1 MKEEV
6 DKVLQETSKI
16 AEQETAHIINRP
28 REAAVHG
35 RATRHLSN
43 AEKDAAENYYK
54 KVGHH
59 FDSDEDTEA
68 YVRITAMLFVYAII
82 TGLINLVLYL
92 PVNYLARSWG
102 GVNNH
107 DAVYVS
113 IIINTVI
120 SALLVGI
127 FSEFTTKRKAF
138 IAGMRAE
145 ADSQVI
151 GKYHLAKEQ
160 IDDQYAS
167 TGQIPDYDFK
177 WKD

>member
-6 DKVLQETSKI
+6 NKVLQEANKV
-16 AEQETAHIINRP
+16 AEQETAHITNRP
-28 REAAVHG
+28 REAAVHA
-35 RATRHLSN
+35 RTTRHLSN
-43 AEKDAAENYYK
+43 AEKDAAEEYYK
-54 KVGHH
+54 KVGRH

-68 YVRITAMLFVYAII
+68 YVRIVAMLFVYAIAA
-82 TGLINLVLYL
+82 GFVNLILYL

-102 GVNNH
+102 EVNSH
-107 DAVYVS
+107 DAVYVTV
-113 IIINTVI
+113 IINTVI
-120 SALLVGI
+120 SAMLVGI

-151 GKYHLAKEQ
+151 SKYHKAKEQ
-160 IDDQYAS
+160 IDNQYAS

-177 WKD
+177 WKE